1 MPMIGP
7 RACAINTGPNSPHP
21 TIKRDA
27 LGLVQASPD
36 RADLL
41 ALAKAIA
48 EGEVSTEFK
57 AEVGLLEQMSLHPPT
72 DQPWATSRLS
82 PPG

>member
-1 MPMIGP
+1 MIGP
-7 RACAINTGPNSPHP
+7 RACGINTGPNRPHP
-21 TIKRDA
+21 TIKLDA

-48 EGEVSTEFK
+48 EGEVSSEFK
-57 AEVGLLEQMSLHPPT
+57 AEVSLLEQM
-72 DQPWATSRLS
+72 
-82 PPG
+82 PGAA